1 MDCLGLVSG
10 FRPKFELKYHSFIT
24 LYGSQFQGTEEPD
37 SARGEGLH
45 VGRVQL
51 HGRRGCRDTLL
62 SAC

>member
-51 HGRRGCRDTLL
+51 H
-62 SAC
+62 